1 MRIVLDTREAALLEK
16 CQGLVAGTNI
26 QLSHRVLNLGD
37 IAFENDDGTL
47 ISILERKSL
56 SDLLASIKDGRYEE
70 QSHRLTHNGVVS
82 LHNIVYII
90 EGLLSSLRAPQE
102 RKIVFSSMASLQYF
116 KGFSVMRTSSIAET
130 AELIVSMADK
140 IERNIQKGMVV
151 HTTQVSTVETSQNY
165 STVVRSVKKDNITP
179 DNIGAIML
187 CQIPGISSTMAS
199 AILSH
204 FRSFA
209 HLMEEIKNNPTCL
222 DNLTY
227 EHKGK
232 SRKINQTCLANVRLF
247 LAAGGLPSLDAS
259 HLSVA

>member
-1 MRIVLDTREAALLEK
+1 MRIILDTREAALLEK
-16 CQGLVAGTNI
+16 CQAFPLPENI

-90 EGLLSSLRAPQE
+90 EGLLSSLRAPQD

-179 DNIGAIML
+179 DNIGEIML

-209 HLMEEIKNNPTCL
+209 HLMEEIKNNSTCL

-232 SRKINQTCLANVRLF
+232 QRKINQTCLANVRLF
-247 LAAGGLPSLDAS
+247 LGREPTI
-259 HLSVA
+259 

>member
-1 MRIVLDTREAALLEK
+1 MRIILDTRETALLEK
-16 CQGLVAGTNI
+16 CQAFPLPENI

-37 IAFENDDGTL
+37 IVFENDDGTL

-140 IERNIQKGMVV
+140 IERNLQKGMVV

-179 DNIGAIML
+179 DNIGEIML

-232 SRKINQTCLANVRLF
+232 PRKINQTCLANVRLF
-247 LAAGGLPSLDAS
+247 LGREPT
-259 HLSVA
+259 V